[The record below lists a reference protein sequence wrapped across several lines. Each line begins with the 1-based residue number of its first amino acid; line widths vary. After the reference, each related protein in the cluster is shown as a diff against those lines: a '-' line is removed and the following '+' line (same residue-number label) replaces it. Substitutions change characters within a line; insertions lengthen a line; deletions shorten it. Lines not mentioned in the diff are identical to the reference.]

1 MSSGHLQETDAVI
14 FDMDGVL
21 IDTME
26 DHAQAWLDILTPE
39 GILIRREDV
48 YEHEGEAA
56 LPSLRGF
63 FELNHKKAT
72 EAHLQ
77 ELIRR
82 KEGLFKQ
89 RARHKPFPGV
99 REFLEQLKA
108 AGKRL
113 AIVTGTARHELAAS
127 LPQDLAAY
135 FETIVTGDEVRH
147 GKPDPEPYLT
157 ALSKLDVTA
166 GRALV
171 IENAPLGVR
180 AACAA
185 GIRCFAV
192 ETSMQCPRLVG
203 AERCF
208 ANIISLAEYL
218 LGKPLEIVD
227 QA

>member
-1 MSSGHLQETDAVI
+1 MSMENLRDIDAVI

-26 DHAQAWLDILTPE
+26 DHAQAWLDVLTPE
-39 GILIRREDV
+39 GVLIRREDV

-56 LPSLRGF
+56 LPSLRCF
-63 FELNHKKAT
+63 FEINHRDAG

-82 KEGLFKQ
+82 KETLFKQ
-89 RARHKPFPGV
+89 RALHKPFPGV
-99 REFLEQLKA
+99 AEFLRQLRLV
-108 AGKRL
+108 GKRM

-127 LPQDLAAY
+127 LPQDLADY

-147 GKPDPEPYLT
+147 GKPHPEPYLK
-157 ALSKLDVTA
+157 ALQALA
-166 GRALV
+166 LAPERAVV

-180 AACAA
+180 SARGANL
-185 GIRCFAV
+185 RCFAV
-192 ETSMQCPRLVG
+192 ETSMQCHRLVG

-208 ANIISLAEYL
+208 ADIISLAGFL
-218 LGKPLEIVD
+218 LGKPLEIP
-227 QA
+227 A